1 MTDSPVLPPRVVLAS
16 GSRYRRELLER
27 LGLDALA
34 YAPNIDES
42 IFPGETTEGYVQRL
56 AIEKA
61 TRAFDNGAFQADLS
75 IGSDQSACL
84 DGERLVKP
92 GNFARTVTQLERA
105 SGRQITFWT
114 SIAVLSADGSFQRV
128 DAIPSV
134 VRFRTLT
141 RHEIERYVE
150 AEQPF
155 DCAGGFKAEGL
166 GIALFE
172 SLESQDPT
180 ALIGLPLIRLA
191 QRLREFGFQIP

>member
-1 MTDSPVLPPRVVLAS
+1 MTEGPVLPPRIVLAS

-27 LGLDALA
+27 LGFDAMT

-42 IFPGETTEGYVQRL
+42 IYPGENTEGYVRRL

-61 TRAFDNGAFQADLS
+61 TRAIDSGASQADLF
-75 IGSDQSACL
+75 IGSDQSAHL
-84 DGERLVKP
+84 DGEPLMKP

-114 SIAVLSADGSFQRV
+114 SIAVLSADRGFRRV
-128 DAIPSV
+128 DAIPTV
-134 VRFRTLT
+134 VRFRILT
-141 RHEIERYVE
+141 RPEIERYVASE
-150 AEQPF
+150 KPF

-172 SLESQDPT
+172 SLESEDPT
-180 ALIGLPLIRLA
+180 ALIGLPLIRLS
-191 QRLREFGFQIP
+191 QRLREFGLEIP